1 MEMFFKLALKNVTK
15 SLRDYVVYFLTLTLG
30 VCIFYVFNSLE
41 SQQAMLSASELMETA
56 FESMM
61 VMINV
66 VTVLVTVILAFLIFY
81 ANKFLVRRRTREF
94 GIYMTMGMSKFEIS
108 SLLLIETL
116 AIGVLSLISGLILGV
131 FMSQGLSI
139 LAAQLFDVNME

>member
-41 SQQAMLSASELMETA
+41 SQQAMLSASELMATA

-66 VTVLVTVILAFLIFY
+66 VTVLVTVILAFSHTLRRTS
-81 ANKFLVRRRTREF
+81 FLVRRRTRQF
-94 GIYMTMGMSKFEIS
+94 
-108 SLLLIETL
+108 L
-116 AIGVLSLISGLILGV
+116 AYI
-131 FMSQGLSI
+131 
-139 LAAQLFDVNME
+139 